1 MGIKVHRAFTGRFPK
16 ARRDLLGI
24 KVLRDLRDLRDLRV
38 LKGHGG
44 PTGSRPSRLARAATA
59 PVWWPCSP

>member
-1 MGIKVHRAFTGRFPK
+1 MGIKVLRAFTGRFPK
-16 ARRDLLGI
+16 ARRDLMDI
-24 KVLRDLRDLRDLRV
+24 KVLRDLRV
-38 LKGHGG
+38 LKGHGD